1 MRYHVKVTPPARK
14 EIEGLPGY
22 VRSQARQTLRGL
34 GENPIPPRAKELR
47 GKPDVY
53 RIWLA
58 TRWRIAYRV
67 VKDQQLVLVLRVRL
81 KENIDY
87 ESL

>member
-1 MRYHVKVTPPARK
+1 MSYRVDVPPSVRK
-14 EIEGLPGY
+14 EIEGLPGH
-22 VRSQARQTLRGL
+22 VRAQIKQLIRELQDT
-34 GENPIPPRAKELR
+34 PKPPRAKELR

-58 TRWRIAYRV
+58 TRWRVAYRV
-67 VKDQQLVLVLRVRL
+67 DEDAQHILLLRVCL
-81 KENIDY
+81 KEFMDY